1 LESKPAGRKPIP
13 MPVPMPP
20 SSAAE
25 APSHLSSRPLT
36 LRRANPSDE
45 PLLFA
50 LFAEEK
56 AAHFAAL
63 GLAQSQLGPLLEMQY
78 RARRIG
84 YQSSFPNATQ
94 WVIVDPVACPVGQL
108 LRNDEPQIIHLMD
121 ISLVP
126 SVRARGIGTQIL
138 SALQGEAARAGKR
151 IDLQV
156 ATASPAR
163 RLYLRLGFATQSGD
177 SVTERM
183 IWSSTELPTPIAAQP
198 TSSPART

>member
-1 LESKPAGRKPIP
+1 MEQH
-13 MPVPMPP
+13 P
-20 SSAAE
+20 SLW
-25 APSHLSSRPLT
+25 HLT
-36 LRRANPSDE
+36 LRLANPADE
-45 PLLFA
+45 SFLFG

-56 AAHFAAL
+56 AVHFAAL
-63 GLAQSQLGPLLEMQY
+63 GLARSQLGPLLEMQY
-78 RARRIG
+78 RARCVG

-94 WVIVDPVACPVGQL
+94 WVIVDPVAGPIGQL
-108 LRNDEPQIIHLMD
+108 LRNDEPQVIRLMD

-151 IDLQV
+151 IELQV
-156 ATASPAR
+156 AASSPAR

-177 SVTERM
+177 PVTEQM
-183 IWSSTELPTPIAAQP
+183 AWSSTELPTPMETQP